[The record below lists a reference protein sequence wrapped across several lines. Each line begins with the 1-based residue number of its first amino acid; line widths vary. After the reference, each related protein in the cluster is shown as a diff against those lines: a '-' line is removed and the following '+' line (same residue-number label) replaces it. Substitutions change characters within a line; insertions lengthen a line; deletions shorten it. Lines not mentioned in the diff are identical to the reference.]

1 VAIVFAV
8 LTGAS
13 LVPVSL
19 FGAIIGIAPPYF
31 PGPTTPATNIETY
44 FGTHQVP
51 VLICAVLQFG
61 SAVPLGIFTATVV
74 SRLRFLG
81 VRAAGSYIALF
92 GGLAAA
98 FNSFVA
104 ASVLWVMVHPGI
116 AENAGLVRALY
127 YLQLALGGPGYSV
140 PVGLLLA
147 GVSITAGF
155 SRLLPRWVVVCGLA
169 IAAVGEISWISLFIP
184 SATFLVPLTRFPAFV
199 WLIVAGFAL
208 PTTTVRASQLANHG
222 GSSRGLEEGQ

>member
-1 VAIVFAV
+1 MHYMNDSAPKQTRALRGRISLPAGTRHAGPPLGPVAITFAV

-19 FGAIIGIAPPYF
+19 FGAVIGVAPPYF

-44 FGTHQVP
+44 FGTHQIP

-92 GGLAAA
+92 GGLAAV
-98 FNSFVA
+98 FNTFVA
-104 ASVLWVMVHPGI
+104 ASVLWVMAHPGI

-127 YLQLALGGPGYSV
+127 YLQFALGGPG
-140 PVGLLLA
+140 
-147 GVSITAGF
+147 
-155 SRLLPRWVVVCGLA
+155 
-169 IAAVGEISWISLFIP
+169 
-184 SATFLVPLTRFPAFV
+184 
-199 WLIVAGFAL
+199 
-208 PTTTVRASQLANHG
+208 
-222 GSSRGLEEGQ
+222 